1 MPNSLYIACQPWDW
15 FIKCYCTYFAG
26 VQQHWTPQQRQE
38 AAALFQDFILCNR
51 LPPKRTIATAIR
63 QSTHLKSRT
72 WRMVREHLRF
82 HHIKKSLRQEEDEDI

>member
-1 MPNSLYIACQPWDW
+1 MNKHFDAKFTVHRMSTMGLVYKLLIW
-15 FIKCYCTYFAG
+15 
-26 VQQHWTPQQRQE
+26 HWTPQQRQE

-51 LPPKRTIATAIR
+51 LPPKRTIETAIR

-72 WRMVREHLRF
+72 WRMVRQHLRF